1 MIPPGRT
8 RHCTTAPQH
17 DGALLNKESRQIRGM
32 FASIAHRYDLVNRL
46 LSFSQDRRWRRVCA
60 GKLQE
65 RLPESALVLDLCAG
79 TGDLA
84 IELSRES
91 RVVACDFCHPM
102 LVLGQQK
109 VESDGG
115 SEIIRFVEGDALQ
128 LPFPSG
134 SFDGVT
140 IAFGLRNL
148 PDYVEGLREM
158 CRVLRT
164 GGTLAVLEFS
174 QPRFPVFKQL
184 YFFYCMRVLP
194 QIGQWI
200 SGEKGPYSYLPQS
213 VREFPDP
220 TKLET
225 LIRQA
230 GFASPRH
237 YSLTAGI
244 VTLHLAQAQKSVD

>member
-1 MIPPGRT
+1 MT
-8 RHCTTAPQH
+8 SQ
-17 DGALLNKESRQIRGM
+17 LNKESRLIRGM
-32 FASIAHRYDLVNRL
+32 FASIAHRYDLLNRL
-46 LSFSQDRRWRRVCA
+46 LSLSQDRRWRRVCA
-60 GKLQE
+60 SKLQAL
-65 RLPESALVLDLCAG
+65 LPESAVVLDLCSG

-91 RVVACDFCHPM
+91 SVVACDFCHPM

-109 VESDGG
+109 VEAVGG
-115 SEIIRFVEGDALQ
+115 SEIIRFVEGDALL
-128 LPFPSG
+128 LPFSSG

-148 PDYVEGLREM
+148 PDYVEGLLEM
-158 CRVLRT
+158 YRVLRA

-174 QPRFPVFKQL
+174 QPEMPVFKQL
-184 YFFYCMRVLP
+184 YFLYCMRVLP
-194 QIGQWI
+194 RIGQSL

-213 VREFPDP
+213 VREFPNP
-220 TKLET
+220 KKLEA

-237 YSLTAGI
+237 HRLTAGI
-244 VTLHLAQAQKSVD
+244 VTLHLAQKPAD

>member
-1 MIPPGRT
+1 M
-8 RHCTTAPQH
+8 
-17 DGALLNKESRQIRGM
+17 NKESRDIRGM
-32 FASIAHRYDLVNRL
+32 FASIAHRYDLLNRL

-60 GKLQE
+60 CKLQSL
-65 RLPESALVLDLCAG
+65 LPESAVVLDLCAG

-84 IELSRES
+84 IELSREN

-109 VESDGG
+109 VEAG
-115 SEIIRFVEGDALQ
+115 SGSGTIQFVEGDALK

-148 PDYVEGLREM
+148 PDYVKGLREM
-158 CRVLRT
+158 YRVLRV

-174 QPRFPVFKQL
+174 QPQMPVFRQL
-184 YFFYCMRVLP
+184 YFLYCMRVLP
-194 QIGQWI
+194 GIGQRL

-213 VREFPDP
+213 VREFPHP
-220 TKLET
+220 KKLET
-225 LIRQA
+225 IIRQA

-237 YSLTAGI
+237 DKLTAGI
-244 VTLHLAQAQKSVD
+244 VTLHLAQKSAD

>member
-1 MIPPGRT
+1 MT
-8 RHCTTAPQH
+8 SQ
-17 DGALLNKESRQIRGM
+17 LNKESREIRGM
-32 FASIAHRYDLVNRL
+32 FASIAHRYDLLNRL

-60 GKLQE
+60 SKLQGL
-65 RLPESALVLDLCAG
+65 LPDSAVVLDLCAG

-109 VESDGG
+109 VEARG
-115 SEIIRFVEGDALQ
+115 SNGVIRFVEGDALQ
-128 LPFPSG
+128 LPFSSG

-148 PDYVEGLREM
+148 SDYVEGLREM
-158 CRVLRT
+158 YRVLRV

-174 QPRFPVFKQL
+174 QPQLPVFKQL

-194 QIGQWI
+194 RIGQGL
-200 SGEKGPYSYLPQS
+200 SGEKKPYAYLPQS
-213 VREFPDP
+213 VREFPSP
-220 TKLET
+220 TKLEVM
-225 LIRQA
+225 IGQA

-237 YSLTAGI
+237 YKLTAGI
-244 VTLHLAQAQKSVD
+244 VALHLAQKSMD